1 MYSVAQNI
9 SSLYPDPE
17 LGAAPAT
24 LSTNAA
30 QRIRQRI
37 QLQIPQKY
45 AQEPV
50 ISNLIRHY
58 EIEVNI
64 HSALLA
70 TNAQESG
77 WFDLELYGIPERIQ
91 QSLDYLA
98 QLHVEIWDGD
108 RNAKTDW
115 IFS

>member
-1 MYSVAQNI
+1 MYSIAQNI
-9 SSLYPDPE
+9 NFLSPDPQS
-17 LGAAPAT
+17 GSASAN
-24 LSTNAA
+24 SSNAA

-50 ISNLIRHY
+50 ISNLIRRY
-58 EIEVNI
+58 EVEVNI

-77 WFDLELYGIPERIQ
+77 WFDLELYGIPDRIQ
-91 QSLDYLA
+91 QSLDYLT
-98 QLHVEIWDGD
+98 QLQVEIWDGD